1 MKKLSILIPTVVG
14 REQKCKKLLDF
25 INKQIN
31 EGGFADDIE
40 VISLKDNKEI
50 SIGAKRQKLYEMAKG
65 KYSWQIDDDDW
76 IDMYSIKFIMEVIDD
91 DVDCI
96 TFREKCIMG
105 PRLTELSNFSLRYTE
120 WANSFDG
127 YSYVRTPFYK
137 CVIKTVLCLQTG
149 VKDMRYGEDHQ
160 FAKDIYDLLNTET
173 HIERYIYIYQYHHED
188 HKKKYGIK

>member
-96 TFREKCIMG
+96 TFREK
-105 PRLTELSNFSLRYTE
+105 
-120 WANSFDG
+120 
-127 YSYVRTPFYK
+127 
-137 CVIKTVLCLQTG
+137 
-149 VKDMRYGEDHQ
+149 
-160 FAKDIYDLLNTET
+160 
-173 HIERYIYIYQYHHED
+173 
-188 HKKKYGIK
+188 